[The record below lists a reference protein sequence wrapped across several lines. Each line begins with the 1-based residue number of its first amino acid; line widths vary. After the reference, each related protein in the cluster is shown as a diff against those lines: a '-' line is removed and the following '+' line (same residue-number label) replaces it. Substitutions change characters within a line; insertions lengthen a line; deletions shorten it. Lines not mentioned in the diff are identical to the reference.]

1 MSTKINHGRIKRR
14 ATLEQALAEL
24 VRIRPAFIQEAR
36 KAVAT
41 VIARKLA
48 FGRDLA
54 ENYCFVD
61 EDRNRWSRNR
71 VLGQIEDAYRNQ
83 DNAIKTMNW
92 DFIGSVSVLPF
103 RGDVL
108 MLTYWRNH
116 APFARLIEDA
126 GFTDYHYQNSTDR
139 PDTIS
144 EAEWDTRRDAWDE
157 ALPTGRAVDV
167 AFEFQLVDWYDIL
180 SARYD
185 TDLIR
190 ACAPSEKARKER
202 VAYHLTEIEQFHGCD
217 TTQGAMRIVRKVR
230 EIYPERVPS
239 IHLCATPLQEV

>member
-14 ATLEQALAEL
+14 ANLEQALAEL

-61 EDRNRWSRNR
+61 EDRNRWSRNH

-83 DNAIKTMNW
+83 DNTIKAMNW
-92 DFIGSVSVLPF
+92 DFIGSVSVVPF

-167 AFEFQLVDWYDIL
+167 AFEFQLVDWHDIL

-185 TDLIR
+185 ANLIR
-190 ACAPSEKARKER
+190 TCAPSEKDRIER
-202 VAYHLTEIEQFHGCD
+202 VAYHLTEIEMFQGCVTALD
-217 TTQGAMRIVRKVR
+217 AVRITKKVR
-230 EIYPERVPS
+230 ELFPERVSS
-239 IHLCATPLQEV
+239 IHLCENPLQDV

>member
-54 ENYCFVD
+54 ENYCLVD
-61 EDRNRWSRNR
+61 EDRNRWSRNH

-83 DNAIKTMNW
+83 DNTIKTMNW

-126 GFTDYHYQNSTDR
+126 GFTT
-139 PDTIS
+139 T
-144 EAEWDTRRDAWDE
+144 TRTQ
-157 ALPTGRAVDV
+157 PTGLTQSAK
-167 AFEFQLVDWYDIL
+167 L
-180 SARYD
+180 SGTPGEMRGMRHYPPAGQSMS
-185 TDLIR
+185 LSSSSWWI
-190 ACAPSEKARKER
+190 
-202 VAYHLTEIEQFHGCD
+202 G
-217 TTQGAMRIVRKVR
+217 TTSFPQDM
-230 EIYPERVPS
+230 
-239 IHLCATPLQEV
+239 TPI

>member
-1 MSTKINHGRIKRR
+1 NHGRIKRR

-54 ENYCFVD
+54 ENYCLVD
-61 EDRNRWSRNR
+61 EDRNRWSRNH

-83 DNAIKTMNW
+83 DNTIKTMNW

-167 AFEFQLVDWYDIL
+167 AFEFQLVDWYDII

-185 TDLIR
+185 ADLIR
-190 ACAPSEKARKER
+190 ACAPSEKARRER

-230 EIYPERVPS
+230 EIYPDRVTS

>member
-14 ATLEQALAEL
+14 ANLEQALAEL

-48 FGRDLA
+48 FGQDLA

-61 EDRNRWSRNR
+61 EDRNRWSRNH

-83 DNAIKTMNW
+83 DNTIKTMNW
-92 DFIGSVSVLPF
+92 DFIGSVSVVPF

-116 APFARLIEDA
+116 APFARLIEDT

-167 AFEFQLVDWYDIL
+167 AFEFQLVDWHDIL

-185 TDLIR
+185 ANLIR
-190 ACAPSEKARKER
+190 TCAPSKKDRIER
-202 VAYHLTEIEQFHGCD
+202 VAYHLTEIEMFQGCVTALD
-217 TTQGAMRIVRKVR
+217 AVRITKKVR
-230 EIYPERVPS
+230 ELFPERVSS
-239 IHLCATPLQEV
+239 IHLCENPLQDV